1 MSLKHV
7 SSNAPE
13 PTGAFR
19 ISGGEPPLPTF
30 ATPRSLNDR
39 ITDALHNVRLARED
53 GNPVIV
59 EAAEKLLDQLL
70 DRLPRRI

>member
-1 MSLKHV
+1 M
-7 SSNAPE
+7 
-13 PTGAFR
+13 
-19 ISGGEPPLPTF
+19 PTF

-53 GNPVIV
+53 GNPSIV

-70 DRLPRRI
+70 DRFPRSTSQE